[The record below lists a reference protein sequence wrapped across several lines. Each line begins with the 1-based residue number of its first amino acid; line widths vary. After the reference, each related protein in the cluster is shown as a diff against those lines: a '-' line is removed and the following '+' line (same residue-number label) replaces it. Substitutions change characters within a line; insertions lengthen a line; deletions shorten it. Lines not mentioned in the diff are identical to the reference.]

1 MKQEIMVMCVYLNG
15 HDVKVVYFH
24 GTYLGTWPLYLD
36 FVLYP
41 GDDA

>member
-1 MKQEIMVMCVYLNG
+1 MCVHLKG

-24 GTYLGTWPLYLD
+24 GTYLGTWPLPLYLD

-41 GDDA
+41 GDEA